1 MAAVQNQNEERNTA
15 MNQTEEARD
24 FIELLKQLSGTEKA
38 QVKGIMIGMQMSKEM
53 QLAVQSA

>member
-1 MAAVQNQNEERNTA
+1 MAAVQNENERNNT